1 MGKLYFVTGNTNKF
15 KEMEAIAKLD
25 GICLTEFSL
34 SIRELQTKDVE
45 DLVKKKAFEAF
56 KEIRRPLIIEHT
68 MLKIDAFNQ
77 LPGPQTSYIYSQLG
91 DQIIVGFCRYRNQFG
106 ASAESLLCYC
116 DGKDYIIARGEEKGR
131 ISQKADFAREAF
143 DWDRIFKPDENNEE
157 DATYADRSGKKA
169 QYSMRRKAWDNL
181 RQEMEEKGILE
192 QYKIPAPGEP
202 LSVTD
207 DRRKE
212 TESQSDLEALA
223 DLISQKKV
231 MLFIGAGISRS
242 LQMPLWS
249 ELLKSLVA
257 DEFDGDLFETYGD
270 NMVLAEYIR
279 KQYGNE
285 AVYQKM
291 RNLFTIHEDTQR
303 ELENSKIYQAILE
316 LGCPVIYTTNYDHLL
331 ESYYKMKRGEESY
344 DRVVTIEDMGKVR
357 AGATRIMKFHGDI
370 SDRDSIV
377 LAESEY
383 FGRMDFQNFMDVQLQ
398 ADMLRYHVLFLG
410 YSLSDI
416 NVKMLLYLAGK
427 RRKGQGKCS
436 KTSDMKN
443 YIFTATPNQVQKA
456 VFEDNQIITLWGE
469 NADKKAG
476 TEEFLLQLSELVR
489 ERRK

>member
-25 GICLTEFSL
+25 GICLERFSL

-91 DQIIVGFCRYRNQFG
+91 DQIIVEFCRHRNQFG

-116 DGKDYIIARGEEKGR
+116 DGKGYIIARGEEKGR
-131 ISQKADFAREAF
+131 IPEEADFKSEAF

-157 DATYADRSGKKA
+157 DATYADRNGKKA

-181 RQEMEEKGILE
+181 KREMEEKGILE
-192 QYKIPAPGEP
+192 QYKIPVVGEP

-212 TESQSDLEALA
+212 TESLSDLEALA

-242 LQMPLWS
+242 VKMPLWK
-249 ELLKSLVA
+249 ELLKSLVE

-291 RNLFTIHEDTQR
+291 KKLFTIGEDVQR
-303 ELENSKIYQAILE
+303 ELENSKIYKAILE

-331 ESYYKMKRGEESY
+331 ESYYKMKRGADSY

-357 AGATRIMKFHGDI
+357 TQTTRIMKFHGDI
-370 SDRDSIV
+370 SDEDSIV

-427 RRKGQGKCS
+427 RRRSQGKCS
-436 KTSDMKN
+436 EFPDMKN
-443 YIFTATPNQVQKA
+443 YIFTATPNQIQKA

-469 NADKKAG
+469 NADKEAG
-476 TEEFLLQLSELVR
+476 TEEFLLRLSELVR
-489 ERRK
+489 ERQK